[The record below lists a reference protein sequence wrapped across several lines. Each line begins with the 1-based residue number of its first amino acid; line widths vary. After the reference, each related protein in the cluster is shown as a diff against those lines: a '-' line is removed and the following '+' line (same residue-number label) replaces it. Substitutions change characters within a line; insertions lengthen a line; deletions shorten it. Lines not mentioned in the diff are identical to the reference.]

1 MADRPHRLAIDRMP
15 GKGAVEIDDMQPGKS
30 QFGEVGAWA
39 AGSVLNTVALA
50 ISPRTRRTQ
59 APPLRSIAG

>member
-1 MADRPHRLAIDRMP
+1 MP